1 MFRHVTSIKKNV
13 TIDDMPMLVQSQSC
27 VRRTTIFL
35 TLCYCHHY
43 FISWFFVWFW
53 LCHKSNR
60 GTDRSMRLERFPAVI
75 KGRDAKYIYT
85 YIYIHTRY
93 IYLHVRIYNRYRR
106 NREGN
111 RDTAR
116 YSKSTQGGERE
127 ERQENDGLIS
137 LVFFDA

>member
-43 FISWFFVWFW
+43 FIFWFFVWFW

-85 YIYIHTRY
+85 YIYIYIHDIY
-93 IYLHVRIYNRYRR
+93 IYTCEYIIDIDETVKVTETRH
-106 NREGN
+106 
-111 RDTAR
+111 DTAR
-116 YSKSTQGGERE
+116 VRRAANAKNAKRTT
-127 ERQENDGLIS
+127 D
-137 LVFFDA
+137 